1 MTHMIATS
9 ASTRLA
15 LLGTILTAAFLSA
28 YSGQQSQTSSEQS
41 GKRSDMNIPV
51 TQSAVIEIATFKLK
65 QGVTADE
72 FRPLDKAVEMQ
83 HVAKQPGFISRE
95 SAAGDNGEWLVVVH
109 WRSVED
115 AEASMASFSSVKAA
129 EQFMS
134 KLDAN
139 TMSMKRY
146 MSK

>member
-1 MTHMIATS
+1 
-9 ASTRLA
+9 
-15 LLGTILTAAFLSA
+15 
-28 YSGQQSQTSSEQS
+28 
-41 GKRSDMNIPV
+41 MNIPV

>member
-1 MTHMIATS
+1 MNAINFS
-9 ASTRLA
+9 GRLA
-15 LLGTILTAAFLSA
+15 TFVAILFTALLAAC
-28 YSGQQSQTSSEQS
+28 SGQ
-41 GKRSDMNIPV
+41 RD
-51 TQSAVIEIATFKLK
+51 AVIEIATFKLK

-72 FRPLDKAVEMQ
+72 FRPLDKAVESQ
-83 HVAKQPGFISRE
+83 LVAKQPGFISRE

-115 AEASMASFSSVKAA
+115 AEASMASFSGAPAA

-134 KLDAN
+134 KIDAN

-146 MSK
+146 ISNR